1 MYEQKVRYLK
11 QDLDMKK
18 HQIDNMRSL
27 IQVTEQN
34 SIEEETPDAQP
45 QYKPIRCGGGYL
57 IPSKN
62 PQLYAE
68 QLKLQQEAESLKK

>member
-27 IQVTEQN
+27 IQVTENN
-34 SIEEETPDAQP
+34 SIEDENPDAP
-45 QYKPIRCGGGYL
+45 KFKPIRVGGGFL
-57 IPSKN
+57 LPS
-62 PQLYAE
+62 
-68 QLKLQQEAESLKK
+68 